1 MKILQ
6 LISSSGPYG
15 AESMVVALTRELN
28 ARGCDCRL
36 MLIENRHRRDPQV
49 SALAARHGVMPE
61 ALPCRGR
68 WDGQAIRRLRSY
80 LREEGIEV
88 LHAHGYKARLF
99 AWRAARGLTV
109 RLATTCHGFV
119 HDTLALKIYDRMDR
133 WTLRRFPRVAAVSDD
148 MSRQLRE
155 YGISSAALSTIANGV
170 DLDRF
175 RDAQPTLRAELNPPG
190 PLLGAVGRL
199 SPEKGLDGL
208 LHAAAK
214 LAARFPEVR
223 WALVGDG
230 PQRGALEQLASKL
243 GIADR
248 VTFTGRREDMPG
260 IYASLDA
267 LLLPS
272 LDEGL
277 PMVVLEAMAAGRPVL
292 ASRVGAIGH
301 VIRDGE
307 NGLLAPPGDVEAL
320 RGAIERLLAEP
331 GLGTRLGA
339 AARATIE
346 DRFSAA
352 QMAAAYLQLYG
363 DMNLSRAQ
371 EPFPAAI
378 GAIR

>member
-15 AESMVVALTRELN
+15 AESMVVALTRELH
-28 ARGCDCRL
+28 ALGCDCRL

-49 SALAARHGVMPE
+49 SALAARHGVQPE

-99 AWRAARGLTV
+99 AWRAARGLPV

-119 HDTLALKIYDRMDR
+119 HDTLALKLYDWMDR

-148 MSRQLRE
+148 MSRQLRG
-155 YGISSAALSTIANGV
+155 YGVPSAALSIIANGV

-175 RDAQPTLRAELNPPG
+175 RDAPPTLRAELSPPG

-199 SPEKGLDGL
+199 SAEKGLDGL
-208 LHAAAK
+208 LRAAAA
-214 LAARFPEVR
+214 LAAHFPELR
-223 WALVGDG
+223 LALVGDG
-230 PQRGALEQLASKL
+230 PLRGELEQLASKL

-260 IYASLDA
+260 VYASLDA

-277 PMVVLEAMAAGRPVL
+277 PMVVLEAMAAGRPVI
-292 ASRVGAIGH
+292 ASRVGAIDH

-307 NGLLAPPGDVEAL
+307 NGVLAPPGDVEAL
-320 RGAIERLLAEP
+320 RAAIERLLAEP
-331 GLGTRLGA
+331 ALGARLGA

-346 DRFSAA
+346 KQFSAA
-352 QMAAAYLQLYG
+352 HMAAAYLQLYD
-363 DMNLSRAQ
+363 DMAASRAQ

-378 GAIR
+378 GATR

>member
-80 LREEGIEV
+80 LCEEGIEV

-208 LHAAAK
+208 LHAAAE

-230 PQRGALEQLASKL
+230 PQRGALEQLTSKL

-248 VTFTGRREDMPG
+248 VIFTGRREDMPG
-260 IYASLDA
+260 VYASLDA

-331 GLGTRLGA
+331 GLGARLGA